1 MMKSDRR
8 SPLQLVNAPR
18 TVPGFDDIPT
28 GRKQTLSRTISG
40 ADVDAFGHLCGD
52 LNPLHMDEA
61 FAATTP
67 FGQRVAHGLLTG
79 AIVSTAHTELTGP
92 GFVYVGQELRFLG
105 PVFVG
110 DTITVEVTVVDKK
123 PAKRILIMDT
133 MVRKQT
139 GQAVLSGLSA
149 LKEMSLA

>member
-1 MMKSDRR
+1 MKPDRR
-8 SPLQLVNAPR
+8 PPLQIVHAQRKLL
-18 TVPGFDDIPT
+18 GFDDIPID
-28 GRKQTLSRTISG
+28 RKQKLSRTISG
-40 ADVDAFGHLCGD
+40 ADINAFGHLCGD
-52 LNPLHMDEA
+52 RNPLHMDEA

-92 GFVYVGQELRFLG
+92 GFVYASQELRFLG

-110 DTITVEVTVVDKK
+110 DTITVQVTVVDKR

-133 MVRKQT
+133 IVRKQT

-149 LKEMSLA
+149 LKEMCLA